1 AVFMVCAIAAIN
13 PSHRLLICAILDRLA
28 KQLNYATRFKYL
40 EQLMKSILSRWITAQ
55 LSLAALVEMRN
66 IFILKAEPKSFIQ
79 LCCPMLLPPLILR
92 GNESDLNWIATVSS
106 EPVAT
111 LVKHHFASIFAACLP
126 LHCGNEKGDREKA
139 ASVLQGFILRVTMMS
154 EDERDALIKK
164 QMMAIVSSLIALCS
178 SGSEPQFPYFAK
190 DIIVL
195 AIRTV
200 VDGFLEIDQLPS
212 NGVVDK
218 IQIFRPD
225 RVFMFLLHIH
235 YQIDSAIHPR
245 HRCHALS
252 RISVL
257 IDVIK
262 HRASIP
268 STCRYLFHIILQS
281 LRFQQL
287 QDQCCYLLSS
297 LLDIFQMVSLKEI
310 SHVLGGQLQS
320 IVPKLVACCVSS
332 DLTKSGEGIANSS
345 ALLLPLVHRLTVD
358 ADRSLYDYVK
368 ELDPFPDLDCF
379 ERIRNFHEELCFGQT
394 PANEFI
400 KFVERMSSLP
410 QELRLRSL
418 QRLHK
423 KLQSR
428 EVISLM
434 NRLDMQSC
442 KHREWPCDPGI
453 VSAVWRLVELCNDDD
468 DASDMRELVA
478 DFIAR
483 VGVGDP
489 YAVVFHLPDDSEGN
503 VFCLPEGKSGDT
515 NVSINPNEGVCEELV
530 STIIKLLQQYIL
542 DDSVKIVDIAAK
554 SLRGLLS
561 TEKGQ
566 KALQSLG
573 SVERS
578 YIAVQSRGVD
588 LKLVESLLIETQSK
602 SIDNIVPL
610 EDVSLWKTFGKAF
623 EEWICPLVYSLIHH
637 ADDIILRLCQDIV
650 LHKAPLAELVFPHV
664 LGNLAGRSN
673 ISTHVCKLV
682 SSQVEENIFTE
693 SNESLRSIQVV
704 LDAMNELRLRYV
716 LDRAKSTSESTKKRD
731 ISKSPCL
738 PSSSGSRS
746 SRGSRNKQMDPSTPI
761 KSNIS
766 SSYDWEKVY
775 WLHIDYLLA
784 AKAAIRCASYFTSV
798 LYVEHWCEEHFESL
812 TLGDPDFSHHERLPA
827 HVEVLMT
834 ATTNINEPDGIYG
847 IRSQKLPSQILTYEH
862 EGNWSK
868 ALENYDLVLRTTG
881 RDHTAQELS
890 KDSLKPVRSGYT
902 GQELPFRNEFS
913 NWNYHKG
920 LIKSLQQT
928 GCSHVLDLYCQG
940 LAAKESVLQQDLE
953 FVELQYE
960 AAWRTGTW
968 DFYCISPEL
977 NSIESN
983 DQISRQKITF
993 NANLHSC
1000 LRCLDEGD
1008 ANMFRMKMKHSKQA
1022 LVSFV
1027 SQTSRESTQY
1037 IHSVIVKLQILD
1049 QLSQA
1054 WEIRWR
1060 HIGNHDG
1067 GYSRPMDT
1075 QLFGPSV
1082 PSIEQLNRLNA
1093 DWQYISKQMQLHFT
1107 LLEPFVTFRRILFQ
1121 TLDCKGCIPEHHL
1134 LEFATLSRKSGRFSQ
1149 AATAVHE
1156 LKLICAKMEN
1166 QNEISTV
1173 CPLGRIEE
1181 AKLLRAQGQIDMA
1194 INLAKYIMQHYD
1206 IGDESADVYRL
1217 TGKWL
1222 AESRSSSSRNI
1233 LEQYLKRAVD
1243 IAEVKHDTNEKKWID
1258 RQCRTHFRLA
1268 HYTDA
1273 LFRSYEE
1280 RLASSEWQTALR
1292 LRNHKAKELEALMK
1306 RFKNLTKGE
1315 KADFGGKIIELQKHV
1330 TMDTEEATR
1339 LQVPFPVCFFHLNM

>member
-1 AVFMVCAIAAIN
+1 
-13 PSHRLLICAILDRLA
+13 
-28 KQLNYATRFKYL
+28 YL

-442 KHREWPCDPGI
+442 KHRQWPCDPGI

-483 VGVGDP
+483 VSSICIP
-489 YAVVFHLPDDSEGN
+489 SEIPIANLGFDTLLDHTN
-503 VFCLPEGKSGDT
+503 NGRTVNDVKSRPGG
-515 NVSINPNEGVCEELV
+515 P
-530 STIIKLLQQYIL
+530 
-542 DDSVKIVDIAAK
+542 KIVDDDKGRPKEKKGQERLDDECEGRTKIEGEKALDNNFETAVF
-554 SLRGLLS
+554 LQETTNLYLS
-561 TEKGQ
+561 QLTERLAQGRIEAHAEKGEANNMGQ
-566 KALQSLG
+566 HGNRGESGHSGQGSPHASTRPLG
-573 SVERS
+573 
-578 YIAVQSRGVD
+578 
-588 LKLVESLLIETQSK
+588 
-602 SIDNIVPL
+602 
-610 EDVSLWKTFGKAF
+610 
-623 EEWICPLVYSLIHH
+623 
-637 ADDIILRLCQDIV
+637 
-650 LHKAPLAELVFPHV
+650 LHE
-664 LGNLAGRSN
+664 
-673 ISTHVCKLV
+673 
-682 SSQVEENIFTE
+682 
-693 SNESLRSIQVV
+693 
-704 LDAMNELRLRYV
+704 
-716 LDRAKSTSESTKKRD
+716 
-731 ISKSPCL
+731 
-738 PSSSGSRS
+738 PS
-746 SRGSRNKQMDPSTPI
+746 
-761 KSNIS
+761 
-766 SSYDWEKVY
+766 
-775 WLHIDYLLA
+775 
-784 AKAAIRCASYFTSV
+784 F
-798 LYVEHWCEEHFESL
+798 
-812 TLGDPDFSHHERLPA
+812 
-827 HVEVLMT
+827 
-834 ATTNINEPDGIYG
+834 
-847 IRSQKLPSQILTYEH
+847 
-862 EGNWSK
+862 
-868 ALENYDLVLRTTG
+868 
-881 RDHTAQELS
+881 S
-890 KDSLKPVRSGYT
+890 KDPK
-902 GQELPFRNEFS
+902 
-913 NWNYHKG
+913 
-920 LIKSLQQT
+920 
-928 GCSHVLDLYCQG
+928 
-940 LAAKESVLQQDLE
+940 
-953 FVELQYE
+953 
-960 AAWRTGTW
+960 
-968 DFYCISPEL
+968 
-977 NSIESN
+977 
-983 DQISRQKITF
+983 
-993 NANLHSC
+993 
-1000 LRCLDEGD
+1000 
-1008 ANMFRMKMKHSKQA
+1008 
-1022 LVSFV
+1022 V
-1027 SQTSRESTQY
+1027 SQTRQLANVVDGNLVGEKYRTLSESFRDNMPFKSIAKMKIGSRPREREITRHRMYGVQRR
-1037 IHSVIVKLQILD
+1037 VGQIL
-1049 QLSQA
+1049 
-1054 WEIRWR
+1054 
-1060 HIGNHDG
+1060 
-1067 GYSRPMDT
+1067 
-1075 QLFGPSV
+1075 
-1082 PSIEQLNRLNA
+1082 
-1093 DWQYISKQMQLHFT
+1093 
-1107 LLEPFVTFRRILFQ
+1107 FR
-1121 TLDCKGCIPEHHL
+1121 T
-1134 LEFATLSRKSGRFSQ
+1134 S
-1149 AATAVHE
+1149 
-1156 LKLICAKMEN
+1156 M
-1166 QNEISTV
+1166 
-1173 CPLGRIEE
+1173 
-1181 AKLLRAQGQIDMA
+1181 
-1194 INLAKYIMQHYD
+1194 
-1206 IGDESADVYRL
+1206 
-1217 TGKWL
+1217 
-1222 AESRSSSSRNI
+1222 
-1233 LEQYLKRAVD
+1233 
-1243 IAEVKHDTNEKKWID
+1243 
-1258 RQCRTHFRLA
+1258 
-1268 HYTDA
+1268 
-1273 LFRSYEE
+1273 
-1280 RLASSEWQTALR
+1280 ALR
-1292 LRNHKAKELEALMK
+1292 SVL
-1306 RFKNLTKGE
+1306 
-1315 KADFGGKIIELQKHV
+1315 
-1330 TMDTEEATR
+1330 
-1339 LQVPFPVCFFHLNM
+1339 P